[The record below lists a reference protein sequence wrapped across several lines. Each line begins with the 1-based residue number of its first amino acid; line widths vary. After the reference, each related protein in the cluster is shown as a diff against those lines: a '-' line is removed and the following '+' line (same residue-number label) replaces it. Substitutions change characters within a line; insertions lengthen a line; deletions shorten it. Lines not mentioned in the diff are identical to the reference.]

1 MQNIN
6 KVVKEEN
13 DLNYKL
19 KISYE
24 EEKKDLDFKKICDSI
39 NLNDDELMKY
49 TSLIKEASLEY
60 KNCKS

>member
-49 TSLIKEASLEY
+49 TSLIKG
-60 KNCKS
+60 

>member
-24 EEKKDLDFKKICDSI
+24 EEKNWKRLGF
-39 NLNDDELMKY
+39 
-49 TSLIKEASLEY
+49 
-60 KNCKS
+60 